1 MQSYYYYLFITSAV
15 LCLIYFIG
23 FFKFEKTYKIF
34 TLYIIGVL
42 LIDFTAS
49 NLWQWFKIYNIF
61 TSHFYD
67 LFQFVILSYFY
78 GTLLQTKKQLYI
90 LYSLLIILPIFLLSR
105 YVFNPQMF
113 FEYSLLETY
122 LTTMP
127 IIIYATMHLYNN
139 LGQRTEFY
147 YTNLGILL
155 YLFGSTF
162 VFLFYELNSI
172 LDDND
177 IVFFF
182 CRLRQP
188 PVSVHLCI
196 SKIYKLMADFSTR
209 PNLTFSAHAIPSGTY
224 KKIGI
229 H

>member
-1 MQSYYYYLFITSAV
+1 MQSQYYLFGTSAI
-15 LCLIYFIG
+15 LCLLYFIG
-23 FFKFEKTYKIF
+23 FFKFGKTYKIF
-34 TLYIIGVL
+34 TLYITGVL

-49 NLWQWFKIYNIF
+49 NLWKWFRIYNIF

-78 GTLLQTKKQLYI
+78 ATLLQTKKQLLTVYI
-90 LYSLLIILPIFLLSR
+90 LLILLPIFLLSR
-105 YVFNPQMF
+105 YIFNPQMF

-147 YTNLGILL
+147 YVNLGILL

-162 VFLFYELNSI
+162 IFLFYELNSI
-172 LDDND
+172 LDRNN
-177 IVFFF
+177 ILYKNISTINITLQYVKFGFFF
-182 CRLRQP
+182 YQWKL
-188 PVSVHLCI
+188 
-196 SKIYKLMADFSTR
+196 IYFNKDG
-209 PNLTFSAHAIPSGTY
+209 NN
-224 KKIGI
+224 
-229 H
+229 